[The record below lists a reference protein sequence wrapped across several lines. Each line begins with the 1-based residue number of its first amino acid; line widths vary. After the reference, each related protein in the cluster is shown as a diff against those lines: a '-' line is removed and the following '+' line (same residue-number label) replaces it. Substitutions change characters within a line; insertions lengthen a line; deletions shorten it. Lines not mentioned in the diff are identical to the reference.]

1 MLQKH
6 NSSEKGNYL
15 RNIINKLYYEY
26 KKCKPSVNELYIFES
41 CTTYLFLFPDEAY
54 LISNYK

>member
-6 NSSEKGNYL
+6 NSSEKSNIRY
-15 RNIINKLYYEY
+15 IINKLYYEY
-26 KKCKPSVNELYIFES
+26 KKCKPSVNEPYIFES

-54 LISNYK
+54 LISNCK